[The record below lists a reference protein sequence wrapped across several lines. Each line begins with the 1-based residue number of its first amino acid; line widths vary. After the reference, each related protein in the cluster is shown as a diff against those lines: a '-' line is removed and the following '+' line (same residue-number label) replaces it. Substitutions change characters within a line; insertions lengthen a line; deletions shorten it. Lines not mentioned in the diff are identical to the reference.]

1 MLQSKKVIFE
11 AFRMNIS
18 VQKSNKLG
26 IFSKKP
32 NILGFMW
39 LERVEFVGLKIAFRS
54 TQEVGSQVEGSINL
68 DPPIM
73 NDDAVVELSSQK
85 LEEKRKGK

>member
-1 MLQSKKVIFE
+1 M
-11 AFRMNIS
+11 
-18 VQKSNKLG
+18 
-26 IFSKKP
+26 
-32 NILGFMW
+32 
-39 LERVEFVGLKIAFRS
+39 GLKIAFRS

-73 NDDAVVELSSQK
+73 NDDAVVELPSQK